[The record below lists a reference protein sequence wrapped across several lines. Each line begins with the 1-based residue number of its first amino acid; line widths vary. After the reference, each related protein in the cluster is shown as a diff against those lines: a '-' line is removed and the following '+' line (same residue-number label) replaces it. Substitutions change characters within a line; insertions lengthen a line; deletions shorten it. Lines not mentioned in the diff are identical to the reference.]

1 MRIGTLAD
9 RTGTN
14 VPTIRYYE
22 SIGLLPQAAR
32 QEGRQRVYGERD
44 VERLTFIRRCREFG
58 FSVEQV
64 RSLEALGRDRSEI
77 TVTWQRRSC
86 IAPTHDEAV
95 ADAAAWYAAT
105 SDLDLHALSDE
116 ERDFV
121 LSGFL
126 LGDPDEVGEQL
137 SADLGLGVDGFTI
150 NAPVNGHVPGRVE
163 LLGEV
168 ASKVVGTR

>member
-1 MRIGTLAD
+1 MT
-9 RTGTN
+9 
-14 VPTIRYYE
+14 
-22 SIGLLPQAAR
+22 
-32 QEGRQRVYGERD
+32 
-44 VERLTFIRRCREFG
+44 
-58 FSVEQV
+58 
-64 RSLEALGRDRSEI
+64 
-77 TVTWQRRSC
+77 
-86 IAPTHDEAV
+86 
-95 ADAAAWYAAT
+95 AAWYAAT